1 MEKSLKAIKAH
12 AFLLE
17 ISKKMQHDSFHKFM
31 QTADIISIESRVDK
45 SLSLTFFLVKTII
58 GQQVS
63 VKAAESIWLKV
74 QNVLNNSLSNISL
87 DLLREQG
94 LSKPKASYVQGV
106 ILDKKIQS
114 LDRASLKKLSDE
126 DLSNL
131 FLSIKGVGPWTLG
144 VIRMFYI
151 QDSNVF
157 LKGDLAIN
165 KALGNFFNSIKY
177 DGEDYSPYKTY
188 LCLYLWRSLKS

>member
-94 LSKPKASYVQGV
+94 LSKPKASYVHGI

-188 LCLYLWRSLKS
+188 LCLYLWKSLKS

>member
-94 LSKPKASYVQGV
+94 LSKPKASYVHGV

-114 LDRASLKKLSDE
+114 LNRASLKKLSDE

>member
-17 ISKKMQHDSFHKFM
+17 ISKKTQHDNFHKFM

-87 DLLREQG
+87 ELLREQG
-94 LSKPKASYVQGV
+94 LSKPKASYVHGI
-106 ILDKKIQS
+106 ILDKKIQL
-114 LDRASLKKLSDE
+114 LDKASLKKLSDE

-131 FLSIKGVGPWTLG
+131 FLSIKGIGPWTLG

>member
-17 ISKKMQHDSFHKFM
+17 ISKKMQHDNFHKFM

-74 QNVLNNSLSNISL
+74 KNVLNNSLSNISL

-94 LSKPKASYVQGV
+94 LSKPKASYVHGI

>member
-17 ISKKMQHDSFHKFM
+17 ISKKMQHESFHNFM

-45 SLSLTFFLVKTII
+45 SLSLKFFLVKTII

-74 QNVLNNSLSNISL
+74 HNVLNKSPSNIPL
-87 DLLREQG
+87 ELLREQG
-94 LSKPKASYVQGV
+94 LSKPKASYVHGI

-114 LDRASLKKLSDE
+114 LDRVSLKKLSDE

>member
-17 ISKKMQHDSFHKFM
+17 ISKKMQHDSFYKFM
-31 QTADIISIESRVDK
+31 QTADIISIESRVNK
-45 SLSLTFFLVKTII
+45 SLPLNFFLIKTII

-87 DLLREQG
+87 ELLREQG
-94 LSKPKASYVQGV
+94 LSKPKASYVHGI
-106 ILDKKIQS
+106 ILDKKIQL
-114 LDRASLKKLSDE
+114 LDKASLKKLSDE

>member
-87 DLLREQG
+87 ELLREQG
-94 LSKPKASYVQGV
+94 LSKPKASYVHGI
-106 ILDKKIQS
+106 ILDKKIQL
-114 LDRASLKKLSDE
+114 LDKASLKKLSDE

-188 LCLYLWRSLKS
+188 LCLYLWKSLKS

>member
-1 MEKSLKAIKAH
+1 MVKSLKAKKAH
-12 AFLLE
+12 SFLLE
-17 ISKKMQHDSFHKFM
+17 ISKKMQHDSFYKFM

-45 SLSLTFFLVKTII
+45 SLSLNFFLIKTII

-74 QNVLNNSLSNISL
+74 RNVLNNSQSNISL

-94 LSKPKASYVQGV
+94 LSKPKATYVHGV

-131 FLSIKGVGPWTLG
+131 FLSIKGIGPWTLG

-177 DGEDYSPYKTY
+177 DAEDYSPYKTY

>member
-87 DLLREQG
+87 ELLREQG
-94 LSKPKASYVQGV
+94 LSKPKASYVHGI

-131 FLSIKGVGPWTLG
+131 FLSIKGIGPWTLG

>member
-74 QNVLNNSLSNISL
+74 RNVLNNPLSNISL

-94 LSKPKASYVQGV
+94 LSKPKASYVHGV

-188 LCLYLWRSLKS
+188 LSLYLWRSLKS

>member
-17 ISKKMQHDSFHKFM
+17 ISKKMQHDSFYKFM

-94 LSKPKASYVQGV
+94 LSKPKASYVHGI
-106 ILDKKIQS
+106 ILDKKIQL
-114 LDRASLKKLSDE
+114 LDKASLKKLSDE

-165 KALGNFFNSIKY
+165 KALDNFFNSIKY

>member
-17 ISKKMQHDSFHKFM
+17 ISKKMQHDNFHKFM

-74 QNVLNNSLSNISL
+74 QNVLNNPLSNISL
-87 DLLREQG
+87 ELLREQG
-94 LSKPKASYVQGV
+94 LSKPKASYVHGI
-106 ILDKKIQS
+106 ILDKKIQL
-114 LDRASLKKLSDE
+114 LDKASLKKLSDE

>member
-74 QNVLNNSLSNISL
+74 RNVLNNSLSNISL

-94 LSKPKASYVQGV
+94 LSKPKASYVHGI

-114 LDRASLKKLSDE
+114 LDRASLKRLSDE

>member
-1 MEKSLKAIKAH
+1 METSLKAIKAH

-31 QTADIISIESRVDK
+31 QTADIISIESRIDK

-74 QNVLNNSLSNISL
+74 KNVLNNSLSNISL

-94 LSKPKASYVQGV
+94 LSKPKASYVHGV

>member
-17 ISKKMQHDSFHKFM
+17 ISKKMQHDNFHKFM

-74 QNVLNNSLSNISL
+74 KNVLNNSLSNISL
-87 DLLREQG
+87 ELLREQG
-94 LSKPKASYVQGV
+94 LSKPKASYVHGV

>member
-94 LSKPKASYVQGV
+94 LSKPKASYVHGV

>member
-87 DLLREQG
+87 ELLREQG
-94 LSKPKASYVQGV
+94 LSKPKASYVHGI
-106 ILDKKIQS
+106 ILDKKIQL

>member
-74 QNVLNNSLSNISL
+74 RNVLNNPLSNISL

-94 LSKPKASYVQGV
+94 LSKPKASYVHGI
-106 ILDKKIQS
+106 ILDKKIQL
-114 LDRASLKKLSDE
+114 LDKASLKKLSDE

>member
-1 MEKSLKAIKAH
+1 MVKSLKAKKAH
-12 AFLLE
+12 SFLLE
-17 ISKKMQHDSFHKFM
+17 ISKKMQHDSFYKFM
-31 QTADIISIESRVDK
+31 QTADIISIESRVNK
-45 SLSLTFFLVKTII
+45 SLPLNFFLIKTII

-74 QNVLNNSLSNISL
+74 QTILSNSPSNISL
-87 DLLREQG
+87 DSLREQG
-94 LSKPKASYVQGV
+94 LSKPKASYVHGV

>member
-74 QNVLNNSLSNISL
+74 KNVLKNSLSNISL

-94 LSKPKASYVQGV
+94 LSKPKASYVHGV

-114 LDRASLKKLSDE
+114 LDRASLKKFSDE

-144 VIRMFYI
+144 VIKMFYI

>member
-17 ISKKMQHDSFHKFM
+17 ISKKMQHDNFHKFM

-94 LSKPKASYVQGV
+94 LSKPKASYVHGI

>member
-87 DLLREQG
+87 ELLREQG
-94 LSKPKASYVQGV
+94 LSKPKASYVHGI
-106 ILDKKIQS
+106 ILDKKIQL
-114 LDRASLKKLSDE
+114 LDKASLKKLSDE

>member
-74 QNVLNNSLSNISL
+74 RNVLNNPLSNISL

-94 LSKPKASYVQGV
+94 LSKPKASYVHGV

-114 LDRASLKKLSDE
+114 LDRAFLKKLSDE

>member
-87 DLLREQG
+87 ELLREQG
-94 LSKPKASYVQGV
+94 LSKPKASYVHGI

-114 LDRASLKKLSDE
+114 LDRVSLKKLSDE

-165 KALGNFFNSIKY
+165 KALVNFFNSIEY
-177 DGEDYSPYKTY
+177 EGEDYSPYKTY
-188 LCLYLWRSLKS
+188 LLSLIHI

>member
-87 DLLREQG
+87 ELLREQG
-94 LSKPKASYVQGV
+94 LSKPKASYVHGI

-114 LDRASLKKLSDE
+114 LDRVSLKKLSDE

-188 LCLYLWRSLKS
+188 LCLYLWKSLKS

>member
-31 QTADIISIESRVDK
+31 QTADIISIESRIDK

-87 DLLREQG
+87 ELLREQG
-94 LSKPKASYVQGV
+94 LSKPKASYVHGI

-114 LDRASLKKLSDE
+114 LDRASLKRLSDE

-165 KALGNFFNSIKY
+165 KALDNFFNSIKY

>member
-17 ISKKMQHDSFHKFM
+17 ISKKMQHDNFHKFM

-94 LSKPKASYVQGV
+94 LSKPKASYVHGI

-114 LDRASLKKLSDE
+114 LDRVSLKKLSDE

>member
-17 ISKKMQHDSFHKFM
+17 ISKKMQHDNFHKFM

-94 LSKPKASYVQGV
+94 LSKPKASYVHGI

-188 LCLYLWRSLKS
+188 LCLYLWKSLKS

>member
-94 LSKPKASYVQGV
+94 LSKPKASYVHGV

-131 FLSIKGVGPWTLG
+131 FLSIKGIGPWTLG

>member
-87 DLLREQG
+87 ELLREQG
-94 LSKPKASYVQGV
+94 LSKPKASYVHGI